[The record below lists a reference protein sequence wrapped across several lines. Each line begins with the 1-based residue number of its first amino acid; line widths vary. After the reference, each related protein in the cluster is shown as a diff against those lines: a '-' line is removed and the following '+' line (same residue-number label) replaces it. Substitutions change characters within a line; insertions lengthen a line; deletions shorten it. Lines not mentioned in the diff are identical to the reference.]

1 MGGGGGSTRLSM
13 LDMLRLLTGDS
24 GSTLGQK
31 IRLLVAAGGSKVVL
45 GVGGDREAG
54 IGTLLDAAVPPGGRA
69 ARLIAPLS
77 PCVCTRN
84 EYIV

>member
-31 IRLLVAAGGSKVVL
+31 IRLLVVAGGSKVVVL
-45 GVGGDREAG
+45 GVFGDRVAG
-54 IGTLLDAAVPPGGRA
+54 IRTLLDAAVPPGQEQRG
-69 ARLIAPLS
+69 
-77 PCVCTRN
+77 
-84 EYIV
+84 